1 MTQNAPTPPVTGS
14 PATGSPG
21 MPAPIV
27 HKTDVGSVFVSNYP
41 PFSVWRGGEGL
52 DDYRRVLAEP
62 PVEGTPLGLYLHV
75 PFCRKRCKFC
85 YFRVYVDKNA
95 DQVQAYLDA
104 MAREVELY
112 AENSAF
118 AGRPVRFIYFGG
130 GTPSYVAIK
139 HLEGLL
145 GRVKAVF
152 PWDHVEE
159 VAFECEPGTLTEPKV
174 HAYRELGITRLSLG
188 VENWDDEI
196 LRENGRA
203 HVSKEIDRCITWIRD
218 AGFRQL
224 NIDLI
229 AGMVGENWPSWKNT
243 VARTIDLGPDSVTIY
258 QMELPFNTVYSQGIL
273 AGETESPVADWETKR
288 AWHAYAIEELEKAG
302 YEVSSAYTMVRKA
315 SAERRFLYRD
325 ALWRGADMIGAGV
338 SSFGHLHG
346 VHLQNVSSWSEYL
359 GALENDQLPFGR
371 AYRTTL
377 EERFVRELIL
387 QTKLGRLGF
396 EYFRQKFGIDPAE
409 RFGHIYSA
417 LLAEGMVESV
427 DAHGFVLSRQGLLQ
441 VDALLPRFYAETYR
455 NARYT

>member
-1 MTQNAPTPPVTGS
+1 MNDSTPL
-14 PATGSPG
+14 PASSASA
-21 MPAPIV
+21 MPAPGVV

-41 PFSVWRGGEGL
+41 PFSVWRQEAQA
-52 DDYRRVLAEP
+52 DYRRVMEMKPAP
-62 PVEGTPLGLYLHV
+62 GVPLGLYMHI

-95 DQVQAYLDA
+95 EQVQAYLDA

-112 AENSAF
+112 AEAPAF
-118 AGRPVRFIYFGG
+118 AGRPVSFVYFGG

-145 GRVKAVF
+145 ARVKAVF
-152 PWDHVEE
+152 PWDDALE

-174 HAYRELGITRLSLG
+174 QAYREMGITRLSLG
-188 VENWDDEI
+188 VENWNDEI

-203 HVSKEIDRCITWIRD
+203 HVTKEIDRCVGWIKD
-218 AGFRQL
+218 AGFRQM

-229 AGMVGENWPSWKNT
+229 AGMVGENWPSWKDS
-243 VARTIDLGPDSVTIY
+243 VARTIDLEPDSVTIY

-288 AWHAYAIEELEKAG
+288 AWHAYAMEELEKAG

-338 SSFGHLHG
+338 SSFGHLGG
-346 VHLQNVSSWSEYL
+346 VHMQNIASWSEYL
-359 GALENDQLPFGR
+359 GAIEAGELPFGR
-371 AYRTTL
+371 AYKATL

-387 QTKLGRLGF
+387 QTKLGKLGF
-396 EYFRQKFGIDPAE
+396 DYFRQKFGIDPHQRYGE
-409 RFGHIYSA
+409 VYGQ
-417 LLAEGMVESV
+417 LQAEGMVESC
-427 DAHGFVLSRQGLLQ
+427 DPAGMRLTRQGLLQ
-441 VDALLPRFYAETYR
+441 VDALLPRFYAPQYR
-455 NARYT
+455 NSRYT

>member
-1 MTQNAPTPPVTGS
+1 MNDPSPLPAAGAP
-14 PATGSPG
+14 A
-21 MPAPIV
+21 MPAPGAV

-41 PFSVWRGGEGL
+41 PFSVWRQEAQA
-52 DDYRRVLAEP
+52 DYRRALEMPPAEG
-62 PVEGTPLGLYLHV
+62 VPLGLYLHV

-95 DQVQAYLDA
+95 EQVQAYLEN

-112 AENSAF
+112 AQAPAF
-118 AGRPVRFIYFGG
+118 AGRPVSFVYFGG
-130 GTPSYVAIK
+130 GTPSYVAVK

-145 GRVKAVF
+145 SRVKAVF
-152 PWDHVEE
+152 PWDNALE

-174 HAYRELGITRLSLG
+174 KAYREMGITRLSLG
-188 VENWDDEI
+188 VESWNDEI

-203 HVSKEIDRCITWIRD
+203 HVTKEIDRCVSWIKD

-229 AGMVGENWPSWKNT
+229 AGMVGENWPSWKDS
-243 VARTIDLGPDSVTIY
+243 VARTIELEPDSVTIY

-288 AWHAYAIEELEKAG
+288 AWHAYAIDKLEEAG

-346 VHLQNVSSWSEYL
+346 VHMQNVASWSEYM
-359 GALENDQLPFGR
+359 GALEAGEMPFGR
-371 AYRTTL
+371 AYKATV

-387 QTKLGRLGF
+387 QTKLGKLPF
-396 EYFRQKFGIDPAE
+396 DYFRQKFGIDPLQ
-409 RFGHIYSA
+409 RFGEVYGQ
-417 LLAEGMVESV
+417 LQAEGLVESC
-427 DAHGFVLSRQGLLQ
+427 DAAGMRLTRQGLLQ
-441 VDALLPRFYAETYR
+441 VDALLPRFYAPQYR
-455 NARYT
+455 NSRYT

>member
-1 MTQNAPTPPVTGS
+1 MTQPLS
-14 PATGSPG
+14 QPG
-21 MPAPIV
+21 GPAPVLSTPTASPTV

-41 PFSVWRGGEGL
+41 PFSVWRQDGAA
-52 DDYRRVLAEP
+52 DYRRVMELAP
-62 PVEGTPLGLYLHV
+62 QEGVPLGLYLHI

-95 DQVQAYLDA
+95 DQVQAYMGA

-112 AENSAF
+112 AQAPAF
-118 AGRPVRFIYFGG
+118 AGRPVNFVYFGG

-145 GRVKAVF
+145 ARVKAVF
-152 PWDHVEE
+152 PWDKVEE

-188 VENWDDEI
+188 VENWNDEI

-203 HVSKEIDRCITWIRD
+203 HVTKEIDRCVGWIRA
-218 AGFRQL
+218 AGFRQM

-229 AGMVGENWPSWKNT
+229 AGMVGESWPSWKDSI
-243 VARTIDLGPDSVTIY
+243 ARTIDLGPDSVTIY

-288 AWHAYAIEELEKAG
+288 AWHGYAIDQLEQAG
-302 YEVSSAYTMVRKA
+302 YEVSSGYTMVRKA
-315 SAERRFLYRD
+315 SPERRFLYRD

-338 SSFGHLHG
+338 SSFGHLQG
-346 VHLQNVSSWSEYL
+346 VHLQNVASWSEYL
-359 GALENDQLPFGR
+359 GALEKDELPMGR
-371 AYRTTL
+371 AYATNL

-396 EYFRQKFGIDPAE
+396 DYFRQKFGIDPYQ
-409 RFGHIYSA
+409 RFGHVYA
-417 LLAEGMVESV
+417 ELMAEGMV
-427 DAHGFVLSRQGLLQ
+427 DNFGPQGFELTRQGLLQ
-441 VDALLPRFYAETYR
+441 VDALLPRFYAPQYR
-455 NARYT
+455 NTRYT

>member
-1 MTQNAPTPPVTGS
+1 MSDSAPL
-14 PATGSPG
+14 AAPG
-21 MPAPIV
+21 GTDAPNMPAPGAV

-41 PFSVWRGGEGL
+41 PFSVWRHEATA
-52 DDYRRVLAEP
+52 DYRRMMEKPPEP
-62 PVEGTPLGLYLHV
+62 GVPLGLYLHV

-95 DQVQAYLDA
+95 EQVQAYLDA

-112 AENSAF
+112 ARAPAF
-118 AGRPVRFIYFGG
+118 AGRPVNFVYFGG
-130 GTPSYVAIK
+130 GTPSYVAVK

-145 GRVKAVF
+145 ARVKAVF
-152 PWDHVEE
+152 PWDQVEE

-188 VENWDDEI
+188 VENWNDEI

-203 HVSKEIDRCITWIRD
+203 HVTKEIDRCVGWIQS
-218 AGFRQL
+218 AGFRQM

-229 AGMVGENWPSWKNT
+229 AGMVGENWPSWKDS

-273 AGETESPVADWETKR
+273 AGQTESPVADWETKR
-288 AWHAYAIEELEKAG
+288 AWHAYAIDQLEQAG

-315 SAERRFLYRD
+315 SAERRFQYRD

-346 VHLQNVSSWSEYL
+346 VHLQNQASWSEYL
-359 GALENDQLPFGR
+359 EALAKDELPFGR
-371 AYRTTL
+371 AYPTTE

-396 EYFRQKFGIDPAE
+396 DYFRRKFGIDPHQ
-409 RFGHIYSA
+409 RFAHVYAG
-417 LLAEGMVESV
+417 LEAEGMVESF
-427 DAHGFVLSRQGLLQ
+427 DENGMRLTRQGLLQ
-441 VDALLPRFYAETYR
+441 VDALLPRFYAPQYR
-455 NARYT
+455 TARYT